1 MTKQLAACHQ
11 AEAEGTDAQ
20 SEPVASAGSPR
31 GQTKQLDR
39 VPISFRSLPGW
50 DDDDHAAAF
59 RALVKSA
66 AVLVSDAPG
75 NAPGDDTSGVSLS
88 PALRR
93 ILQRALQHAGRGLA
107 GLDARSFFEHFF
119 LPHRAVRHDI
129 EGLVTGYYEPILAGS
144 RVATEEF
151 PIPLYRRPADL
162 VSVVDDTLRG
172 AAGLQL
178 THMRR
183 TVGDTLEAYATRSE
197 IEGGALA
204 DQGLELVW
212 LADPVEAFF
221 VHVQGSAVIR
231 FQDGSSSRI
240 AYDGKNGHPY
250 SSIGRYLIEMG
261 EIAAEAMSLHRL
273 GAYLRADAVRGREVM
288 HKNLS
293 FVFFRELQSEGGAK
307 PATAAL
313 GARSIPLTPGRSLA
327 IDASFHELGTP
338 IFVCAPALTHAAGGR
353 AFRRLMVAQD
363 VGSAIRGPERGD
375 IFFGSGAR
383 AGTLAGQTKHACTF
397 HVLLPR
403 ASAGRVGGGEAG

>member
-11 AEAEGTDAQ
+11 AEAEGTGAQ
-20 SEPVASAGSPR
+20 SEAAASATSPT
-31 GQTKQLDR
+31 GQTKRLDR
-39 VPISFRSLPGW
+39 VPVSFHSLPGW
-50 DDDDHAAAF
+50 DEDDHGAAF
-59 RALVKSA
+59 RALLKSA
-66 AVLVSDAPG
+66 AVLTTDP
-75 NAPGDDTSGVSLS
+75 PGVSLS

-119 LPHRAVRHDI
+119 VPHRAVRHDTA
-129 EGLVTGYYEPILAGS
+129 GLVTGYYEPILAGS
-144 RVATEEF
+144 RTRTEEF

-162 VSVVDDTLRG
+162 VNVIDDTLRG
-172 AAGLQL
+172 AAGVQL

-183 TVGDTLEAYATRSE
+183 TAGGTLEAFATRSE
-197 IEGGALA
+197 IEDGALA
-204 DQGLELVW
+204 GQGLELVW
-212 LADPVEAFF
+212 LADPVDAFF
-221 VHVQGSAVIR
+221 VHVQGSALIR

-250 SSIGRYLIEMG
+250 TSIGRYLIETD
-261 EIAAEAMSLHRL
+261 EIAAEAMSLQRL
-273 GAYLRADAVRGREVM
+273 GAYLRADAVRGRQVM
-288 HKNLS
+288 HKNAS
-293 FVFFRELQSEGGAK
+293 FVFFRALQNEGGAT

-327 IDASFHELGTP
+327 VDASFHEIGTP
-338 IFVCAPALTHAAGGR
+338 IFVSAPALTHGTGGR

-383 AGTLAGQTKHACTF
+383 AGALAGRTKHACTF

-403 ASAGRVGGGEAG
+403 LSAGRGRGDGVG